1 MNIENFTPLKGI
13 TIKDVFE
20 KQKELEF
27 LYEPKAKEVFDNFD
41 IDCLSDQ
48 EEFKKYCWR
57 ITEELCE
64 ALEAYDKNEEE
75 HINEELLDGFN
86 FFIELLAMYGWGAD
100 DISVDQTPMT
110 FDFKRDTMETIQW
123 IGLAANCLK
132 NREWR
137 QSQYLVDLYV
147 FEQRLRKAFNLYL
160 NLLRTRLTD
169 DEILD
174 CWSLKYQ
181 VNIFRI
187 QTKY

>member
-1 MNIENFTPLKGI
+1 
-13 TIKDVFE
+13 
-20 KQKELEF
+20 
-27 LYEPKAKEVFDNFD
+27 
-41 IDCLSDQ
+41 
-48 EEFKKYCWR
+48 
-57 ITEELCE
+57 
-64 ALEAYDKNEEE
+64 
-75 HINEELLDGFN
+75 
-86 FFIELLAMYGWGAD
+86 MYGWGAD